1 MLKEAEAL
9 VDKIIDEQIIGAG
22 KAFDKI
28 DSILDEV
35 EKGPGGNVRDGSGPP
50 EHGQGK
56 GPGKGKQP
64 CKEDA
69 VNENAY
75 RDFFKA
81 ELQKQSKS
89 IAQMSDAEKK
99 SFFSSVSK
107 KWKAKKAS

>member
-1 MLKEAEAL
+1 MLKEATTL
-9 VDKIIDEQIIGAG
+9 VDKIIDEQILRIKPANDLI
-22 KAFDKI
+22 DKT
-28 DSILDEV
+28 LDEIA
-35 EKGPGGNVRDGSGPP
+35 S
-50 EHGQGK
+50 

-81 ELQKQSKS
+81 ELQKQRKS